1 MDHRGEGITGP
12 VTDGVTGAYPRA
24 LLQPRIEEELA
35 RAARTGGTLAL
46 FLFDVDFFKTVNDAY
61 GHLRGDEVLRQLA
74 ERVKAVVRPGDALFR
89 YGGDEFVL
97 LLPDTGRDDAVRLA
111 LRLTDGIRDR
121 PFPGDPPLHLSIS
134 L

>member
-35 RAARTGGTLAL
+35 RAARTGGTLAV

-61 GHLRGDEVLRQLA
+61 GHLRGDEVLRQLT
-74 ERVKAVVRPGDALFR
+74 ERVKAVVRGGDALFR

-97 LLPDTGRDDAVRLA
+97 VLPDTDRAQAIGLA
-111 LRLTDGIRDR
+111 TRLTEEIRAHE
-121 PFPGDPPLHLSIS
+121 FAGQPP
-134 L
+134 